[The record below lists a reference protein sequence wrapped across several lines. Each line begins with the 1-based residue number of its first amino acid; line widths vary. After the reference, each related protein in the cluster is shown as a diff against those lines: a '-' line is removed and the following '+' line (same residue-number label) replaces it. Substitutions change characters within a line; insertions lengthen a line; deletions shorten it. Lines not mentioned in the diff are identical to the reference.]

1 MALTREQYD
10 EIMRTL
16 SDRRSA
22 ALARQ
27 KERQEAVEKQ
37 LPALRDYNDKIADL
51 SRQEVEARLH
61 RDSGRVEMLQAERRR
76 LVLEKDKLLQ
86 EAGISPDYAQA
97 AYFCTK
103 CKDTGYHD
111 NEKCGC
117 MRQLES
123 ELLNREA
130 GLPEL
135 LAREN
140 FSTFDLGVFDD
151 RQPLSELMPG
161 RRITQQ
167 EYMRSDILPVIRQFL
182 IGFEEPGSHNIL
194 MIGPPGTGKTF
205 LCNCIARRLI
215 ERQHTVMYER
225 ADRLFGAM
233 TKEHFAREK
242 DETQQ
247 QRFERIGSCELLVLD
262 DLGTE
267 FMTDYTKTEL
277 FSLISNRLSGG
288 LSTIISSNL
297 SMNQIKNIYS
307 ERISSRL
314 MGEYRLLRFFG
325 ADLRLTRRQ

>member
-10 EIMRTL
+10 EIMRVL

-27 KERQEAVEKQ
+27 QERQEAVESR
-37 LPALRDYNDKIADL
+37 LPALRDYNEKIAAL

-61 RDSGRVEMLQAERRR
+61 KEGGRVRELQAARHR
-76 LVLEKDKLLQ
+76 LVAEKEKLLRD
-86 EAGISPDYAQA
+86 AGIDPDYAKVE
-97 AYFCTK
+97 YYCGI
-103 CKDTGYHD
+103 CKDTGFYG
-111 NEKCGC
+111 NAKCGC

-140 FSTFDLGVFDD
+140 FSTFDLDAFDD
-151 RQPLSELMPG
+151 RQPLPELMPG
-161 RRITQQ
+161 IRITQR

-182 IGFEEPGSHNIL
+182 VEFEEPGNHNIL

-205 LCNCIARRLI
+205 LCNCIAKRLI

-225 ADRLFGAM
+225 ADRLFSLM

-242 DETQQ
+242 DETTQ
-247 QRFERIGSCELLVLD
+247 QRLERTGSCRLLVLD

-267 FMTDYTKTEL
+267 FMTEYTKTEL
-277 FSLISNRLSGG
+277 FSLISNRLSAG

-297 SMNQIKNIYS
+297 TLNQIKNIYS

-314 MGEYRLLRFFG
+314 MGEYQLLRFFG
-325 ADLRLTRRQ
+325 ADLRTTRKQ